1 MPKLQASNPQPSTSG
16 VQILGIRHHGPG
28 SARSVRQALEAMQ
41 PDIILVEGPPDGDGV
56 LPLLTHAEMKPPVA
70 LLIYAVDDPKQ
81 AVFYP
86 FAVFSPEWQAIQFG
100 LKHEIPVRFMDLP
113 QAHQLAVVHEPQAQP
128 ADQSSNS
135 QSQIPDVQSLIPDPR
150 PLTAESQP
158 LISDPLHWL
167 AQAAGFE
174 DSERWWEYMVEHRRD
189 TTDVFAAILE
199 AMAAL
204 RSSGIG
210 FKDLPA
216 DATTEVQREA
226 YMRQTIRA
234 AQKEGF
240 QKIAVVCGAW
250 HGPALAEMPPARAD
264 AEVLKGL
271 PKVKVNATW
280 VPWTYSRLSFQNG
293 YGAGVESPGWYHHL
307 WHIREASGQ
316 GVSPTTVTIRWMS
329 RVAQLMRDED
339 LQASVAHIIEAVRLA
354 ESLATLRGRP
364 LPGLAELNEAA
375 QAIMCFGSDAPMR
388 LIHEKLVVGELL
400 GTVPDETPMVP
411 LQQDLQREQKRLRL
425 QPEAAHKDIDLDLR
439 KPNDLERSHVL
450 HRLNLLEIP
459 WGVQSQV
466 HGKSGTFHEQW
477 RLQWKPEFSVRVIE
491 VAVWGNSIVNAAT
504 AYVRHLADLPDPTG
518 AMLPRLTTLLN
529 QVLLANLPE
538 AIGHLMERVQN
549 EAALASDVTHL
560 MQSLPAL
567 ANIVRY
573 GNVRQTD
580 VSAVGHVVD
589 GMVARVCVGLPGAC
603 ASLDDAAAAVMFDHI
618 ANVNRAVSLLQNEE
632 HLSNWHSV
640 LRQIADQQ
648 GVHGL
653 VAGRCARLLLDAHF
667 FTAEDTARRMS
678 LALSVGNDPA
688 HAAAWVEGF
697 LKGSGLLLLHD
708 TALWNILD
716 RWVTTLHGDMFLAL
730 LPLLCRTFSTFTVP
744 ERRQMGERVRRG
756 LAVDETSPGQTVGM
770 SSTNFDTG
778 RAEQI
783 LPLAAQ
789 LLGM

>member
-1 MPKLQASNPQPSTSG
+1 PQSS
-16 VQILGIRHHGPG
+16 
-28 SARSVRQALEAMQ
+28 
-41 PDIILVEGPPDGDGV
+41 
-56 LPLLTHAEMKPPVA
+56 
-70 LLIYAVDDPKQ
+70 
-81 AVFYP
+81 
-86 FAVFSPEWQAIQFG
+86 SPEPG
-100 LKHEIPVRFMDLP
+100 TRNP
-113 QAHQLAVVHEPQAQP
+113 EPGT
-128 ADQSSNS
+128 
-135 QSQIPDVQSLIPDPR
+135 PDP
-150 PLTAESQP
+150 LS
-158 LISDPLHWL
+158 WL

-174 DSERWWEYMVEHRRD
+174 DSERWWEYMVEHRD
-189 TTDVFAAILE
+189 NTTDVFAAILE
-199 AMAAL
+199 GMTAL

-210 FKDLPA
+210 FRESS
-216 DATTEVQREA
+216 TEVALEAQREA
-226 YMRQTIRA
+226 FMRQTIRA
-234 AQKEGF
+234 TQKEGF

-250 HGPALAEMPPARAD
+250 HAPALAEMPPAKSD
-264 AEVLKGL
+264 AELLKGL
-271 PKVKVNATW
+271 SKVKVSATW
-280 VPWTYSRLSFQNG
+280 VPWTYSRLSFQSG

-307 WHIREASGQ
+307 WHIREAATT
-316 GVSPTTVTIRWMS
+316 GVSPTTVTVRWMS
-329 RVAQLMRDED
+329 RVAQLMRAED

-354 ESLATLRGRP
+354 ESLATLRGCP
-364 LPGLAELNEAA
+364 LPGLAELNDAA
-375 QAIMCFGSDAPMR
+375 QAIMCFGNDAPMR

-439 KPNDLERSHVL
+439 KPNDLERSHLV
-450 HRLNLLEIP
+450 HRLNLLGIE

-491 VAVWGNSIVNAAT
+491 VAVWGNSVVNAAT

-603 ASLDDAAAAVMFDHI
+603 ASLDDAAAAIMFDHI

-632 HLSNWHSV
+632 HLSNWHAV
-640 LRQIADQQ
+640 LRQITDQQ

-653 VAGRCARLLLDAHF
+653 VAGRCARLLLDGHF

-716 RWVTTLHGDMFLAL
+716 RWVTTLHSDMFLAL

-756 LAVDETSPGQTVGM
+756 LAVDETSSGQTVGM
-770 SSTNFDTG
+770 SLTNFDVA